1 MAQATLLN
9 PGALQNLELLARQVV
24 EGFIIGLHRSPFHGF
39 SAEFAEHKTYNA
51 GEPLRHVD
59 WKVYGRTDKL
69 FSKRFEEET
78 NLRCCIA
85 IDESAS
91 MAFGESARQVS
102 KYQFSLVAAAALL
115 QLLRRQ
121 LDAASLAFFAD
132 NLHELTDSR
141 SALRHYRQLTTMLEA
156 RLQAPPTGRGTS
168 IAAVLHEL
176 ADRLPRRSLVIVFTD
191 TLEAGN
197 DLSGVQDALQHLRFN
212 KHEVIVFQVLD
223 RHKERDFHFENRPYE
238 FEDPETGERVRVQAG
253 QAREAYLEA
262 LHAHLEKLRN
272 YAHQNRI
279 DLTEV
284 SIDEPV
290 EDVLRRFLARRR
302 VLM

>member
-1 MAQATLLN
+1 MAQATFLH

-39 SAEFAEHKTYNA
+39 SAEFAEHKLYNV

-91 MAFGESARQVS
+91 MNFPQSETQLS

-121 LDAASLAFFAD
+121 LDAASLAFF
-132 NLHELTDSR
+132 TDGLREVTEAR

-156 RLQAPPTGRGTS
+156 RIQQPPTARGTS
-168 IAAVLHEL
+168 IASVLHEL
-176 ADRLPRRSLVIVFTD
+176 ADRLPRRSLVVVFTD
-191 TLEAGN
+191 TLENDGN
-197 DLSGVQDALQHLRFN
+197 LGGVRDALQHLRFN
-212 KHEVIVFQVLD
+212 KHEVLLFQVL
-223 RHKERDFHFENRPYE
+223 HQKQEREFLFENRPYE
-238 FEDPETGERVRVQAG
+238 FEDPETGERIRVQAA
-253 QAREAYLEA
+253 QARETYLQAMNEHLTQLRSFA
-262 LHAHLEKLRN
+262 L
-272 YAHQNRI
+272 QNRI
-279 DLTEV
+279 DLAEV
-284 SIDEPV
+284 DIAEPV
-290 EDVLRRFLARRR
+290 EEVLRRFLARRQ

>member
-1 MAQATLLN
+1 MAQATLLH

-24 EGFIIGLHRSPFHGF
+24 EGFIIGLHRSPLHGF
-39 SAEFAEHKTYNA
+39 SAEFAEHRLYNA

-78 NLRCCIA
+78 NLRCSIA

-91 MAFGESARQVS
+91 MHFPETTGQIT

-121 LDAASLAFFAD
+121 LDAASLGFFAD
-132 NLHELTDSR
+132 GLHDLTDSR
-141 SALRHYRQLTTMLEA
+141 SAHRQLTTILET
-156 RLQAPPTGRGTS
+156 RLHQPPSAKSTS

-176 ADRLPRRSLVIVFTD
+176 ADRLPRRSLVVVFTD
-191 TLEAGN
+191 TLEADN
-197 DLSGVQDALQHLRFN
+197 NLAGVRDALQHLRFN
-212 KHEVIVFQVLD
+212 KHEVILFQVLD
-223 RHKERDFHFENRPYE
+223 RQREREFIFENRPYE

-253 QAREAYLEA
+253 QAREAYLKA
-262 LHAHLEKLRN
+262 LNAHLTQLRN
-272 YAHQNRI
+272 YALQNRI

-284 SIDEPV
+284 DIAEPV
-290 EDVLRRFLARRR
+290 EEVLRRFLARRS

>member
-1 MAQATLLN
+1 MAQATLLH

-39 SAEFAEHKTYNA
+39 SAEFAEHRLYNA

-78 NLRCCIA
+78 NLRCSIA

-91 MAFGESARQVS
+91 MHFPETTGQIT

-121 LDAASLAFFAD
+121 LDAASLGFFAD
-132 NLHELTDSR
+132 GLHDLTDSR
-141 SALRHYRQLTTMLEA
+141 SALRHYRQLTTILET
-156 RLQAPPTGRGTS
+156 RLHQPPSAKSTS

-176 ADRLPRRSLVIVFTD
+176 ADRLPRRSLVVVFTD
-191 TLEAGN
+191 TLEADN
-197 DLSGVQDALQHLRFN
+197 NLAGVRDALQHLRFN
-212 KHEVIVFQVLD
+212 KHEVILFQVLD
-223 RHKERDFHFENRPYE
+223 RQREREFIFENRPYE

-253 QAREAYLEA
+253 QAREAYLKA
-262 LHAHLEKLRN
+262 LNAHLTQLRN
-272 YAHQNRI
+272 YALQNRI

-284 SIDEPV
+284 DIAEPV
-290 EDVLRRFLARRR
+290 EEVLRRFLARRS

>member
-1 MAQATLLN
+1 MAQATLLH
-9 PGALQNLELLARQVV
+9 PGALQNLELLTRQVV

-39 SAEFAEHKTYNA
+39 SAEFAEHRLYNA

-59 WKVYGRTDKL
+59 WKVFGRTDKL

-91 MAFGESARQVS
+91 MAFPQSESQVS

-121 LDAASLAFFAD
+121 LDAASLGFFTAAV
-132 NLHELTDSR
+132 HELTAAR
-141 SALRHYRQLTTMLEA
+141 SAPRHYQQLISMLEA
-156 RLQAPPTGRGTS
+156 RLQQLPTGRSTS
-168 IAAVLHEL
+168 IAASLHAL
-176 ADRLPRRSLVIVFTD
+176 ADRLPRRSLVVVFTD
-191 TLEAGN
+191 TLEADN
-197 DLSGVQDALQHLRFN
+197 YLSGVQDALQHLRFN

-223 RHKERDFHFENRPYE
+223 GPKEREFAFENRPYE

-253 QAREAYLEA
+253 QVREAYLAA
-262 LHAHLEKLRN
+262 LNSHLEQLRS
-272 YAHQNRI
+272 YTLQNRI

-284 SIDEPV
+284 DIAEPV
-290 EDVLRRFLARRR
+290 EDVLRRFLSRRR
-302 VLM
+302 LLM